1 LESILKTRNARKSR
15 GFSLIEL
22 LIVISIILIILA
34 IALPRFNKA
43 TMSAREMGATATVK
57 TLQSAEAQYYS
68 TYGRYPQSLTE
79 LGKPSSGSPNAS
91 AADLISA
98 DLAKGEK
105 GGYKYTLQA
114 TPTGY
119 QINADPVAYNNTGSK
134 TFYSDQSGEIH
145 QHFGSEPATAAD
157 PEIK

>member
-1 LESILKTRNARKSR
+1 MKTRNTRKAR

-57 TLQSAEAQYYS
+57 T
-68 TYGRYPQSLTE
+68 RYPQSLTE
-79 LGKPSSGSPNAS
+79 LGKPSSGAPNAS